1 MFTKKLLEMWFK
13 VTKASSPI
21 SAVIDLTF
29 MAAAAKQHFI
39 TECINHIL
47 KAFSPPEIKFA
58 FALKPLYREC
68 LQ

>member
-29 MAAAAKQHFI
+29 MAAAANERSNISSPNVSI
-39 TECINHIL
+39 TFLRHLAHL
-47 KAFSPPEIKFA
+47 K
-58 FALKPLYREC
+58 LNL
-68 LQ
+68 L